1 MTEVAPLPEYDALLR
16 EVRGLLET
24 SRNRAYQAVDNIRV
38 QAYWQVGERIV
49 RAELE
54 HKERADYG
62 ARVVERLARDL
73 RMARRLLFEIVQFY
87 RTYPLVHSLR
97 TEISWSQYGI
107 LMRVGDA
114 RARAFYE
121 GQAARNGWSVR
132 ELEEQ
137 VRSDLYERSARD
149 GVMAAPAVPTGLM
162 AEAAHP
168 EDAFRSIYHFEV
180 PGLPAAFSEDDLERA
195 LLSHLEDK
203 RDHFAAIRP
212 TIGMDAWR
220 CTSSR
225 GRMSECMRSTGAHAS
240 ASPTIR
246 SPVRLSHNL
255 PRSVK
260 GRTPSSTMA
269 TTSTTSLRRAR
280 QRPFQRSLRPTNKT
294 LLTMSTGCT
303 IAQRNGDQGTSGT
316 GAPRST

>member
-1 MTEVAPLPEYDALLR
+1 MPRKPADHAVMRDDYGALLG
-16 EVRGLLET
+16 EIRGLLQT
-24 SRNRAYQAVDNIRV
+24 ARARAYQAVDNIKV

-49 RAELE
+49 RADLA

-62 ARVVERLARDL
+62 ARVVEQLARDL
-73 RMARRLLFEIVQFY
+73 RMTRSTLFRIVRFY
-87 RTYPLVHSLR
+87 RSYPIVTALSSQL
-97 TEISWSQYGI
+97 SWSHYEI
-107 LMRVGDA
+107 LATLADRAERAYYEAEAIRNAWGVRHLDEQIKGGLYHRVLPDA
-114 RARAFYE
+114 RPSIITP
-121 GQAARNGWSVR
+121 QILPAAR
-132 ELEEQ
+132 
-137 VRSDLYERSARD
+137 
-149 GVMAAPAVPTGLM
+149 
-162 AEAAHP
+162 P
-168 EDAFRSIYHFEV
+168 EDVFRGLYSFAV
-180 PGLPAAFSEDDLERA
+180 PGLPGGFDEAQLEDA
-195 LLSHLEDK
+195 LLANLEDK

-303 IAQRNGDQGTSGT
+303 IAQRNGD
-316 GAPRST
+316 

>member
-1 MTEVAPLPEYDALLR
+1 MPCDAEVAAEGYQALLGDLKERIRSAQIKAAVTVSRELVALYWQIGREIVERQQAHGWGTQVIDRLATDLRQSFPGMKGFSRRNLHYMRALAAAYPERAAMEEAVAGLPWGHTMRLLDMVADPAARGWYARTAVQHGWSRAILAHQVESDLYGRQGRAPTNFARTLPPAQSDLAR
-16 EVRGLLET
+16 EVLKDPYNFDFLTLGDDAQERDLERGLL
-24 SRNRAYQAVDNIRV
+24 
-38 QAYWQVGERIV
+38 
-49 RAELE
+49 
-54 HKERADYG
+54 
-62 ARVVERLARDL
+62 
-73 RMARRLLFEIVQFY
+73 
-87 RTYPLVHSLR
+87 
-97 TEISWSQYGI
+97 
-107 LMRVGDA
+107 
-114 RARAFYE
+114 
-121 GQAARNGWSVR
+121 
-132 ELEEQ
+132 
-137 VRSDLYERSARD
+137 
-149 GVMAAPAVPTGLM
+149 
-162 AEAAHP
+162 AH
-168 EDAFRSIYHFEV
+168 I
-180 PGLPAAFSEDDLERA
+180 
-195 LLSHLEDK
+195 EDK

-303 IAQRNGDQGTSGT
+303 IAQRNGD
-316 GAPRST
+316 